1 MGSSLPGLPF
11 FVRYLRTMAITEILI
26 NKIKKEGPVS
36 FHDFMEMALYY
47 PSLGYY
53 DAAHNRIGERGDYY
67 TSPVL
72 SSLFGNM
79 IGRQLEEMW
88 YILDKKPFT
97 IIEYGAGTG
106 AFCYDILRYLKSNEA
121 LYADLRYCIIEKSE
135 AMRKLERYNLTEK
148 VSWYGSINEI
158 VEINGC
164 VLSNELLDNFPVHK
178 VIMKDELMEAFVDY
192 QNGFIEVLQPAK
204 EDLKM
209 YLQEQGITLPKD
221 YTTEINL
228 QAISWIRD
236 IASRLKR
243 GFVLTIDYGFSASEL
258 YSPKRNSGTLICYK
272 DHETNDLPYSNI
284 GSQDITAH
292 VNFTAL
298 NHWGKKY
305 GLEYTGYT
313 TQDHF
318 LRSLGL
324 VNYLRQLEMDQTTD
338 NKNLIIQVQK
348 LLMEMGNKFKVLI
361 QQKGVKNKGLS
372 GIQFPF
378 QEP

>member
-1 MGSSLPGLPF
+1 MLLSD
-11 FVRYLRTMAITEILI
+11 ILI
-26 NKIKKEGPVS
+26 QKIKSEGPLS
-36 FHDFMEMALYY
+36 FHDFMETALYY

-53 DAAHNRIGERGDYY
+53 DTAQNRIGARGDYY

-88 YILDKKPFT
+88 HILAKKPFT

-106 AFCYDILRYLKSNEA
+106 ALCYDVLSYLKKNHA
-121 LYADLRYCIIEKSE
+121 LYADVRYCIIERSETMRAIEKS
-135 AMRKLERYNLTEK
+135 NLKEK
-148 VSWYGSINEI
+148 VFWYDSIEEI
-158 VEINGC
+158 SEINGC

-178 VIMKDELMEAFVDY
+178 VIMKDELMEIFVDY
-192 QNGFIEVLQPAK
+192 QNEFIEVLQPAN
-204 EDLKM
+204 EDLKN
-209 YLQEQGITLPKD
+209 YLKEQNIVLPKD

-228 QAISWIRD
+228 KAISWIED
-236 IASRLKR
+236 IAVSLKT
-243 GFVLTIDYGFSASEL
+243 GFVLTIDYGFSAGEL
-258 YSPKRNSGTLICYK
+258 YSSKRSAGTLVCYK
-272 DHETNDLPYSNI
+272 NHEINDDPFSDI

-305 GLEYTGYT
+305 GLEYTGFT

-324 VNYLRQLEMDQTTD
+324 INYLRQLEIENTADS
-338 NKNLIIQVQK
+338 KNLIGQIQK
-348 LLMEMGNKFKVLI
+348 LLVDMGSKFKVLI
-361 QQKGVKNKGLS
+361 QQKGIKNKMLS
-372 GIQFPF
+372 GMMFPM

>member
-1 MGSSLPGLPF
+1 M
-11 FVRYLRTMAITEILI
+11 RYLRTMAIAEILI

-53 DAAHNRIGERGDYY
+53 DSTHNRIGERGDYY

-72 SSLFGNM
+72 TSLFGSM
-79 IGRQLEEMW
+79 IGKQLEEMW
-88 YILDKKPFT
+88 QAMDKKPFT

-106 AFCYDILRYLKSNEA
+106 VLCHDILRYLRNNET
-121 LYADLRYCIIEKSE
+121 LYTELRYCIIEKSE
-135 AMRKLERYNLTEK
+135 TMRKLEKSNLTEK
-148 VSWYGSINEI
+148 VSWYNSIDEI
-158 VEINGC
+158 PEINGC

-178 VIMKDELMEAFVDY
+178 VVMKEELMEVFVDY
-192 QNGFIEVLQPAK
+192 RNGFIEVLEPAN
-204 EDLKM
+204 EDLKD
-209 YLQEQGITLPKD
+209 YLEEQHITLPKD

-228 QAISWIRD
+228 QAIDWIRD
-236 IASRLKR
+236 IAANLKT
-243 GFVLTIDYGFSASEL
+243 GFVLTIDYGYSASEF
-258 YSPKRNSGTLICYK
+258 YHPKRNSGTLVCYK
-272 DHETNDLPYSNI
+272 DHEINDSPYSNI

-305 GLEYTGYT
+305 GLEYAGYT
-313 TQDHF
+313 TQDYF

-324 VNYLRQLEMDQTTD
+324 VNYLRQLEIENPAD
-338 NKNLIIQVQK
+338 NKNLIIQIQK
-348 LLMEMGNKFKVLI
+348 LLMDMGAKFKVLI
-361 QQKGVKNKGLS
+361 QQKGIKNKMLAGM
-372 GIQFPF
+372 QFPF